1 MFFSSRLHT
10 HTSRHKIANK
20 KCQHIIFEKIEQK
33 KLNCDVGDRKAL
45 LRAPFLRLSSVSYA
59 SKCALLFSC
68 FIFFYADILSLLSD
82 VSASLH
88 LSVLIRLTPE
98 RPPVA
103 FLKKRNKVKQIC
115 NTFHRYLICLLNFPP
130 PEFLARKRG

>member
-1 MFFSSRLHT
+1 MR
-10 HTSRHKIANK
+10 
-20 KCQHIIFEKIEQK
+20 
-33 KLNCDVGDRKAL
+33 V
-45 LRAPFLRLSSVSYA
+45 VV
-59 SKCALLFSC
+59 LLFHFLLCGYFS
-68 FIFFYADILSLLSD
+68 SLLSD
-82 VSASLH
+82 VSASLL